1 VNDKERMMRDYPNMS
16 YCMVSNTLAALEQ
29 IMTAMDDEGDV
40 AFLKDLNRD
49 EMRAFDELK
58 YVARQFSRR
67 AERAQDQSIDENVDE
82 ILAAE

>member
-1 VNDKERMMRDYPNMS
+1 MRDYPNMS

-29 IMTAMDDEGDV
+29 IMAAMDEEGDV
-40 AFLKDLNRD
+40 AFLRDLNLD

-58 YVARQFSRR
+58 YVAQQFARR
-67 AERAQDQSIDENVDE
+67 AGRAQDQSIDENVDE